1 MENLPDGP
9 LGWIMG
15 MLPILE
21 CVLGLSLVC
30 RHWDR
35 VLREVCRLII
45 HEIPLVLTLGQ
56 GVVTDAALLAVTTR
70 FQCLTSINLTNCAR
84 VTDVGVQVIGA
95 GCPSL
100 RSINLAGCAQVTDL
114 GGRAIGIVKV
124 IPRHQ
129 TLQDQPNLPSRT
141 SLSTTHKHIPVTQ
154 YRHTVL

>member
-45 HEIPLVLTLGQ
+45 HEIPLVLTYVHRNDSCVFNVPSGTKR
-56 GVVTDAALLAVTTR
+56 GSSSRDSDGAAPKKKRKRGRASR
-70 FQCLTSINLTNCAR
+70 GKRENHNARKAR
-84 VTDVGVQVIGA
+84 VQ
-95 GCPSL
+95 
-100 RSINLAGCAQVTDL
+100 REQKEQQK
-114 GGRAIGIVKV
+114 R
-124 IPRHQ
+124 Q
-129 TLQDQPNLPSRT
+129 
-141 SLSTTHKHIPVTQ
+141 
-154 YRHTVL
+154 